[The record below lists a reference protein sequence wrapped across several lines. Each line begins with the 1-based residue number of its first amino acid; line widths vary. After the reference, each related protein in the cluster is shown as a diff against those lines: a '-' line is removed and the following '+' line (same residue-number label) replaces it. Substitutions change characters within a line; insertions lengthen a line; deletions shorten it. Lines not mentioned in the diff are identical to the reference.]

1 MLTQG
6 SPAVA
11 HSVKLHSMQCP
22 GAFALRLRFGSACTR
37 HDSGCLSL
45 PIFISFTQIQYLYP
59 ALSGL
64 FLLPTESADS
74 PIWPLDMMFLF

>member
-22 GAFALRLRFGSACTR
+22 GAFALRLRFGSACTIPAVLAYPF
-37 HDSGCLSL
+37 LSPL
-45 PIFISFTQIQYLYP
+45 RFSISTQLYR
-59 ALSGL
+59 AFFCSQQSQLILLFGL
-64 FLLPTESADS
+64 
-74 PIWPLDMMFLF
+74 